1 MVTQLRAM
9 LLSTLSAE
17 LCVDEEESA
26 DSCEDTGELLWLW
39 GEVLAIGDE
48 AAGVIDW

>member
-1 MVTQLRAM
+1 MDM
-9 LLSTLSAE
+9 LSSSLVAG

-26 DSCEDTGELLWLW
+26 DSCEDTGGLLWLW
-39 GEVLAIGDE
+39 GEVLAVDNK